1 MTDHKFAHKKKNSV
15 KKFKLQMY
23 RNEGCSGFT
32 LTHPEYTNTSSCEKR
47 ISAQKLHKV
56 SKITFVCTC

>member
-1 MTDHKFAHKKKNSV
+1 MTDHKFAHKKNSV

-32 LTHPEYTNTSSCEKR
+32 LTHPELQLAYVHL
-47 ISAQKLHKV
+47 IL
-56 SKITFVCTC
+56 